1 MVEIILENYTHPP
14 KWKKIYKELL
24 LMIVGDRMGV
34 LDRFR
39 RNTIDKL
46 KLAELREEEMR
57 LKNQVERLRKDIMR
71 LEKEKKKKFQEGVG
85 ADLIK
90 KKMLAQEIKQLDM
103 EAKMKLKTFLTLHKQ
118 YMFISNLV
126 TLKRFERQLR
136 KTPLWE
142 KITSISPEQFESALI
157 RVSLSGKAFEDVL
170 DDLNRVFEMGMPAP
184 EEFEDESE
192 KELFEAWSSV
202 EAGTLDLETAE
213 KIVSV
218 ERELEERSE

>member
-1 MVEIILENYTHPP
+1 
-14 KWKKIYKELL
+14 
-24 LMIVGDRMGV
+24 MGV

>member
-1 MVEIILENYTHPP
+1 
-14 KWKKIYKELL
+14 
-24 LMIVGDRMGV
+24 MGV

-57 LKNQVERLRKDIMR
+57 QKNQVERLRKDIMR

>member
-1 MVEIILENYTHPP
+1 
-14 KWKKIYKELL
+14 
-24 LMIVGDRMGV
+24 MGV

-39 RNTIDKL
+39 RNAIDKL
-46 KLAELREEEMR
+46 NLAELREEEMR

-90 KKMLAQEIKQLDM
+90 KKMLAQGIKQLDM
-103 EAKMKLKTFLTLHKQ
+103 EAKMKLKSFLTLHKQ

-126 TLKRFERQLR
+126 TLKRFERELR
-136 KTPLWE
+136 KTPLWD

-157 RVSLSGKAFEDVL
+157 NVSLSGKAFEDVL

-184 EEFEDESE
+184 EEFEDDSE

-202 EAGTLDLETAE
+202 EAGSLDLETAE
-213 KIVSV
+213 KIISV
-218 ERELEERSE
+218 EKELEEKEG

>member
-1 MVEIILENYTHPP
+1 M
-14 KWKKIYKELL
+14 
-24 LMIVGDRMGV
+24 
-34 LDRFR
+34 DRFR
-39 RNTIDKL
+39 RNAIDKL
-46 KLAELREEEMR
+46 NLAELREEEMR

-90 KKMLAQEIKQLDM
+90 KKMLAQGIKQLDM
-103 EAKMKLKTFLTLHKQ
+103 EAKMKLKSFLTLHKQ

-126 TLKRFERQLR
+126 TLKRFERELR
-136 KTPLWE
+136 KTPLWD

-157 RVSLSGKAFEDVL
+157 NVSLSGKAFEDVL

-184 EEFEDESE
+184 EEFEDDSE

-202 EAGTLDLETAE
+202 EAGSLDLETAE
-213 KIVSV
+213 KIISV
-218 ERELEERSE
+218 EKELEEKEG

>member
-1 MVEIILENYTHPP
+1 
-14 KWKKIYKELL
+14 
-24 LMIVGDRMGV
+24 MGV
-34 LDRFR
+34 LNRFR
-39 RNTIDKL
+39 RNAIDKL
-46 KLAELREEEMR
+46 NLAELREEEMR
-57 LKNQVERLRKDIMR
+57 LKNQVERLRKDIMK

-103 EAKMKLKTFLTLHKQ
+103 EAKMKLKSFLTLHKQ

-126 TLKRFERQLR
+126 TLKRFERELR
-136 KTPLWE
+136 KTPLWD

-157 RVSLSGKAFEDVL
+157 NVSLSGKAFEDVL

-184 EEFEDESE
+184 EEFEDDSE

-202 EAGTLDLETAE
+202 EAGSLDLETAE
-213 KIVSV
+213 KIISV
-218 ERELEERSE
+218 EKELEEKEG

>member
-1 MVEIILENYTHPP
+1 MGKN
-14 KWKKIYKELL
+14 LL
-24 LMIVGDRMGV
+24 KIVGKDISGGCMGV

-57 LKNQVERLRKDIMR
+57 LKNQVERLRKDIMK

-103 EAKMKLKTFLTLHKQ
+103 EAKMKLKSFLTLHKQ

-126 TLKRFERQLR
+126 TLKRFERELR
-136 KTPLWE
+136 KTPLWD

-157 RVSLSGKAFEDVL
+157 NVSLSGKAFEDVL

-184 EEFEDESE
+184 EEFEDDSE

-202 EAGTLDLETAE
+202 EAGSLDLETAE
-213 KIVSV
+213 KIISV
-218 ERELEERSE
+218 EKELEEKEG